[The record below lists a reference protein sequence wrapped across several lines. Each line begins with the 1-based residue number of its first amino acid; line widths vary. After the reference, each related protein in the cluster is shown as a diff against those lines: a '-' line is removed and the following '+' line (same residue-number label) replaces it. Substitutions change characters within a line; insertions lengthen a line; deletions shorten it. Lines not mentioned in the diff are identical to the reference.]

1 MRIARELHDLV
12 SHHLVVVVSAQAAQQ
27 MIEHDPVAARQ
38 VMATV
43 ETSGREVLQEMR
55 TLLGVLRAS
64 GDTRVDDPA
73 PGTGDDED
81 SGGAIREVGAEDA
94 GFAPTPG
101 LTAVEQLI
109 SQARATGLQVTVQAT
124 GTPRPLPAP
133 VEVWAY
139 RIVQGALTNTLK
151 HAHGTSVV
159 VRLDYR
165 EQELVVTVTDNGP
178 AGGSGA
184 GSGAGHPAGPRIAGS
199 GFGLVGMTERAALL
213 GGRLHAGPG
222 PGGGWQVTAR
232 LPLASRPGQARRSG
246 CCWSMTSRCCALG
259 SR

>member
-1 MRIARELHDLV
+1 M
-12 SHHLVVVVSAQAAQQ
+12 
-27 MIEHDPVAARQ
+27 
-38 VMATV
+38 
-43 ETSGREVLQEMR
+43 
-55 TLLGVLRAS
+55 
-64 GDTRVDDPA
+64 
-73 PGTGDDED
+73 
-81 SGGAIREVGAEDA
+81 
-94 GFAPTPG
+94 
-101 LTAVEQLI
+101 TAVEQLI

-133 VEVWAY
+133 VEVSAY

-159 VRLDYR
+159 VSLDYR

-222 PGGGWQVTAR
+222 PGGWRSPPAFRWPPG
-232 LPLASRPGQARRSG
+232 PGRPGDPGAAGR
-246 CCWSMTSRCCALG
+246 
-259 SR
+259 